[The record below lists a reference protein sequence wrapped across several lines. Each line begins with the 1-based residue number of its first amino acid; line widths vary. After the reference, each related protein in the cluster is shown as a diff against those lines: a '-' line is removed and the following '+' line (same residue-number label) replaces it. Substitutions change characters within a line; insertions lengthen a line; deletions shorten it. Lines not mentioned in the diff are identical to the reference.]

1 MPAARQ
7 EFNPQPGQR
16 SVARGRPVAA
26 AGPGIPFAKS
36 VPAQMAADA
45 DARRAPNARLDV
57 RRFDFGASGRLPLSF
72 IKFDVSVL
80 AVVNREARCT
90 GFLVCS

>member
-1 MPAARQ
+1 
-7 EFNPQPGQR
+7 
-16 SVARGRPVAA
+16 
-26 AGPGIPFAKS
+26 
-36 VPAQMAADA
+36 MAADA